1 MEYLYCLIAIK
12 MKTTKFIAI
21 LILLFF
27 VFSTSAQEQF
37 TVQIEPLTIVN
48 APSIHSF
55 SWGITSDGKW
65 VTTGGRIEGL
75 HLRQPNASFLESEN
89 NKSVY
94 VMDPVA
100 NQTWSTSLNVL
111 PVSIY
116 EQLQSTNQEFI
127 QRNETLYIIGG
138 YGYRTTQNDHVTY
151 ANLTAVDI
159 DGLATAVINGTS
171 ITSYFRQ
178 ISDANLAVTG
188 GQLGALNDVFYLCGG
203 QYFEGRYNPMGPDS
217 GSGFIQNYTDEIR
230 KFEINDDG
238 TNLSIAN
245 YSAQTDTN
253 NLHRRDYNMS
263 PQIFPNGESGFTMFS
278 GVFQHD
284 VDLPWL
290 NTVDIT
296 SSGYAVNNL
305 FNQYLSQY
313 HSAKI
318 PVFDTTN
325 NTMHTL
331 FFGGMSQYTLDENDN
346 LVQDD
351 MVPFV
356 KTISKV
362 SRFSDG
368 SMIESGLDIE
378 MPTLLGS
385 GAEFIPVDENSNY
398 FSNEIVDL
406 NNLLEGNTLIGYI
419 FGGIESTQENIFF
432 INDGTQSSTSNLA
445 FKVFINKSSLSV
457 DEVILESD
465 NIYSVEV
472 YPNPSKD
479 VFSVEFFIPNTN
491 KHVLEVYDLLGKQIK
506 SIEINKPI
514 GRHTIPLDLSSVS
527 SGEYILQIKN
537 NSYISKKKIIKL

>member
-1 MEYLYCLIAIK
+1 
-12 MKTTKFIAI
+12 MKTTK
-21 LILLFF
+21 LITTLIGLFL
-27 VFSTSAQEQF
+27 VYSISAQEQF
-37 TVQIEPLTIVN
+37 TVQIDPLIISN
-48 APSIHSF
+48 APNIHSF
-55 SWGITSDGKW
+55 AWGITSDGKW
-65 VTTGGRIEGL
+65 VITGGRIDGL
-75 HLRQPNASFLESEN
+75 HQRQPNTSFLEIDN

-94 VMDPVA
+94 VVDPVA

-111 PVSIY
+111 PASIF

-127 QRNETLYIIGG
+127 QRTNTLYIIGG
-138 YGYRTTQNDHVTY
+138 YGYSATQNDHVTY
-151 ANLTAVDI
+151 TNLTAVDI
-159 DGLATAVINGTS
+159 DDLATAVINGTS

-188 GQLGALNDVFYLCGG
+188 GQLGFLNDVFYLCGG
-203 QYFEGRYNPMGPDS
+203 QYFEGRYNPMGPDQ
-217 GSGFIQNYTDEIR
+217 GPGFIQNYTDEIR

-238 TNLSIAN
+238 TNLSISN
-245 YSAQTDTN
+245 YSAQNDTN

-263 PQIFPNGESGFTMFS
+263 PQIFPNGESGFTIFS

-290 NTVDIT
+290 DTVDVT
-296 SSGYAVNNL
+296 SIGYTVNNS

-318 PVFDTTN
+318 PVFDTAN

-362 SRFSDG
+362 TRFSDG
-368 SMIESGLDIE
+368 SMEESSLGIE

-385 GAEFIPVDENSNY
+385 GAEFIPLDENSNY
-398 FSNEIVDL
+398 FSEEILNL
-406 NNLLEGNTLIGYI
+406 NNLEEGSTLIGYI

-432 INDGTQSSTSNLA
+432 INDGTQSSASNLA

-457 DEVILESD
+457 DEVILEAD
-465 NIYSVEV
+465 NIYSVDV

-479 VFSVEFFIPNTN
+479 VFSIDFFVPNTN
-491 KHVLEVYDLLGKQIK
+491 KHVLEVYDLLGKQIT
-506 SIEINKPI
+506 SIEVNKPI
-514 GRHTIPLDLSSVS
+514 GRHTIQLDLSSVS
-527 SGEYILQIKN
+527 SGDYILQIKN
-537 NSYISKKKIIKL
+537 NNYISKKKIIKL